1 MLATQI
7 GNLSL
12 KTQIRHVDENHFIKS
27 QEMSDKG
34 EETAIVQPN
43 VEELPPIETIAT
55 ESTPTIEPE
64 TESKEVISEQVES
77 KIENEQLTVDE
88 IDKLA
93 EQVSTSVNLSPTPV
107 PTSSEVKPS
116 SNGNSLISRQ
126 VKHLS
131 SGRRSLTLSTI
142 LLDLL
147 TDKLNSS
154 ILDTM

>member
-1 MLATQI
+1 MITLVNFCLPHKLATKARNKI
-7 GNLSL
+7 GL
-12 KTQIRHVDENHFIKS
+12 VDENHFIKS

-34 EETAIVQPN
+34 EEIAVTEPKLEEVPAI
-43 VEELPPIETIAT
+43 ESIAI
-55 ESTPTIEPE
+55 ESTPTIHPE
-64 TESKEVISEQVES
+64 TESNEVKSEQVES
-77 KIENEQLTVDE
+77 KVENEHPTVDE

-93 EQVSTSVNLSPTPV
+93 ELVTTSVTLSPTLV

-142 LLDLL
+142 LML
-147 TDKLNSS
+147 
-154 ILDTM
+154 